1 MRVHNWM
8 LLVFA
13 CALAACGGGGSS
25 SAPGPQLTA
34 LSVGPTSAYTGSH
47 PGTLSVSGTVR
58 ISGVDANG
66 LQITLVN
73 ANGIPVAQAIGALSG
88 GPSQGLVGFSTDID
102 ISTLPAGAYEIDVQA
117 TSPAGGVSNVVG
129 QAFQL
134 IAYPWRV
141 ASPMPHVVSE
151 FAVAAVGSNA
161 YVLTGLSTVNGVG
174 TPTAE
179 VFGLPTFG
187 SSRPRMAS
195 TLMGAGGRGAGR

>member
-102 ISTLPAGAYEIDVQA
+102 ISKPSKAADAIEALTTTLGARVSARTIEDHLKRIPDA
-117 TSPAGGVSNVVG
+117 IERKGKTS
-129 QAFQL
+129 
-134 IAYPWRV
+134 
-141 ASPMPHVVSE
+141 
-151 FAVAAVGSNA
+151 
-161 YVLTGLSTVNGVG
+161 T
-174 TPTAE
+174 
-179 VFGLPTFG
+179 
-187 SSRPRMAS
+187 
-195 TLMGAGGRGAGR
+195 